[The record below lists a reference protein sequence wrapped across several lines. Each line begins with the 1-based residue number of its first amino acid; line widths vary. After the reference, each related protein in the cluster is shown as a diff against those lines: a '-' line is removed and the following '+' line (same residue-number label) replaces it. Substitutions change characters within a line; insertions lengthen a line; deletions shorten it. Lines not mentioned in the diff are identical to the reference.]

1 APGRSRGRG
10 APMSHHGTVKSW
22 VGDKGFGF
30 LLPDGGGEDVFVHR
44 SALIGAE
51 ELLPGDK
58 VIFDIRDAH
67 AARISAGRGQLI
79 DAAPPWFKAV
89 NVSESLSPPAS
100 GCFGGLFEDAPGRPA
115 PAGDVGAAIAAFLE
129 AAAAGGGVCGEGAGE
144 LLERFVFESSLGH
157 MRWRQPPMPLFHGGF
172 SLRLLASPRDVLRA
186 PRVRGDLPAP
196 LSDSA
201 GHSSAHDLPR
211 SLGVPSDLAD
221 VADSQHTER
230 EAQSPF
236 SPLVDFRWLSAQ
248 GEYMKE
254 LQAATPHAFQR
265 AARLGRAR
273 QVLGVAE
280 GAHRDAIE
288 GSFRRLSVPCRPD
301 KAPAG
306 LTAAE
311 AVARVQRWK
320 DLCDAKS
327 LLLKAAAHQSASAVL
342 APPQAS
348 QPSSI
353 LPPLGLASL
362 DEGAGSAEV
371 AAGDVRGACA
381 EAPQRTLHLALECLL
396 MALEQG
402 ASSAEV
408 AAGDVMGA
416 CAEAPQT
423 TLNRAL
429 ERLILALRQGASF
442 AKVAAGDVMGAC
454 AEAPQTTLNLVLECI
469 LLALQQGAVDGLT
482 LAPAHAADGTRG
494 HWELGLL
501 VHLEGEG
508 RIGLLRRIM
517 ESARIVKVMW
527 GVRGDCESL
536 LYQHWPVQLA
546 VTPEAIVDA
555 KAAFLGLGM
564 GKMLAHVPPEHLE
577 GLPQKEQIDFDS
589 AHAANR
595 EALPLPLGL
604 TAARYAVDDL
614 HRIEAILLHKLP
626 RSGSYAEARSAT
638 DSLLAALRGDPCGLE
653 SLPRRATAT
662 PGRCWA
668 APSGSPTP
676 RCAPRASPCR
686 QTSPS
691 PGAAERRR
699 DSRTSSAL

>member
-1 APGRSRGRG
+1 MPGDWLLVASGGVWDAFSSVEVVRRLCKSQAQDELGSRLATFLTQCVAQPSAIGNLTIAAVELGAAPHRLAPVLSVMPFGYAVAADRETLAQYGAFCRRFGRLLEKQSRAGRSVVSMSAVALPEGPAAFALRLAPPPPPQG
-10 APMSHHGTVKSW
+10 AVRLPLQLPLEESGTGSVANTREALVVRS
-22 VGDKGFGF
+22 VTD
-30 LLPDGGGEDVFVHR
+30 DGGER
-44 SALIGAE
+44 AP
-51 ELLPGDK
+51 LL
-58 VIFDIRDAH
+58 
-67 AARISAGRGQLI
+67 
-79 DAAPPWFKAV
+79 
-89 NVSESLSPPAS
+89 
-100 GCFGGLFEDAPGRPA
+100 GCG
-115 PAGDVGAAIAAFLE
+115 
-129 AAAAGGGVCGEGAGE
+129 AAAGLLLCCGGRPTAPAA
-144 LLERFVFESSLGH
+144 LGH

-248 GEYMKE
+248 GEYLKE
-254 LQAATPHAFQR
+254 LQAATPRAFQR

-311 AVARVQRWK
+311 AVQRWK
-320 DLCDAKS
+320 DLRDAKS

-469 LLALQQGAVDGLT
+469 LLALQQGGFDEDLYASMASSMRAVGEPPELLGGLLACACFAAFGGGRAGSQRAAEEFASACAGMAVNRPT
-482 LAPAHAADGTRG
+482 REAGASVLDSLQALEAAPAAPDRLD
-494 HWELGLL
+494 LGF
-501 VHLEGEG
+501 
-508 RIGLLRRIM
+508 
-517 ESARIVKVMW
+517 
-527 GVRGDCESL
+527 
-536 LYQHWPVQLA
+536 
-546 VTPEAIVDA
+546 A
-555 KAAFLGLGM
+555 KAAGVSPESLCMHLHVWRALQMPRYKGSTASPRRGAPWSSRCCAGPRPADTRRRRRARGLW
-564 GKMLAHVPPEHLE
+564 
-577 GLPQKEQIDFDS
+577 S
-589 AHAANR
+589 C
-595 EALPLPLGL
+595 
-604 TAARYAVDDL
+604 AAR
-614 HRIEAILLHKLP
+614 R
-626 RSGSYAEARSAT
+626 
-638 DSLLAALRGDPCGLE
+638 
-653 SLPRRATAT
+653 
-662 PGRCWA
+662 
-668 APSGSPTP
+668 
-676 RCAPRASPCR
+676 
-686 QTSPS
+686 
-691 PGAAERRR
+691 
-699 DSRTSSAL
+699 